1 MADLLA
7 VGTVMSVHLCGGKY
21 IPYSPG
27 RVDATAAD
35 PKTGVP
41 EPSTSLEETLAQFEQ
56 AGFNQ
61 SDAIALT
68 ACGHT
73 IGSVSEYSACMILK
87 SSDFS
92 NMSLRCCWFV
102 LMVSM

>member
-7 VGTVMSVHLCGGKY
+7 IGTVMSVHLCGGKY

-27 RVDATAAD
+27 RVDATVEG
-35 PKTGVP
+35 TFGVP

-56 AGFNQ
+56 TGFNQ

-73 IGSVSEYSACMILK
+73 IGSVS
-87 SSDFS
+87 
-92 NMSLRCCWFV
+92 
-102 LMVSM
+102 